1 VTEGVASPQPT
12 GTSLA
17 LVFPGQGSQ
26 QPGMAVPWADHP
38 SAARW
43 AEADDALGWDVS
55 RLGTE
60 ADADELREPL
70 NCQVALFV
78 HHVVLLEAW
87 QAANPDAPVAMAA
100 GHSLGEYDALV
111 AAGVLGFADALRLVD
126 VRARSTQAAAEAMP
140 GTMIAAL
147 GFDVAAVEQACRTA
161 GAHVANDNAVG
172 QVTVSGTPEQ
182 LQAVKDLLADGP
194 GKVRD
199 VAVGAAYHSPHM
211 ASAVDPLGTALD
223 EAPFADARIPVVA
236 NVDAQPHTSA
246 ADWPILLRQQVTGS
260 VRWRESV
267 LAMAAA
273 GVTTTVELG
282 ATPVLSAMIKR
293 IDRTLDRV
301 SITGPEDLT
310 A

>member
-1 VTEGVASPQPT
+1 MTT
-12 GTSLA
+12 A

-26 QPGMAVPWADHP
+26 QPGMAVPWRDLP

-43 AEADDALGWDVS
+43 AEADEVLGMDVT
-55 RLGTE
+55 RLGAE
-60 ADADELREPL
+60 AGAEELREPRS
-70 NCQVALFV
+70 CQIALFV

-87 QAANPDAPVAMAA
+87 VDAHPEAAVAMTA

-111 AAGVLGFADALRLVD
+111 AARALPFADALRLVD
-126 VRARSTQAAAEAMP
+126 VRARATQDAALAMP
-140 GTMIAAL
+140 GTMVAAL
-147 GFDVAAVEQACRTA
+147 GFEVEQVADACARA

-199 VAVGAAYHSPHM
+199 VPVGAAYHSPHM
-211 ASAVDPLGTALD
+211 AAAVAPLGEALD
-223 EAPFADARIPVVA
+223 AAPFADCAVPVVA
-236 NVDAQPHTSA
+236 NVDAAVHTA
-246 ADWPILLRQQVTGS
+246 AGEWPDLLRRQVTS
-260 VRWRESV
+260 PVRWRESV

-273 GVTTTVELG
+273 GVDRVVELG

-293 IDRTLDRV
+293 IDRTIDRV
-301 SITGPEDLT
+301 AVTTPEEL
-310 A
+310 